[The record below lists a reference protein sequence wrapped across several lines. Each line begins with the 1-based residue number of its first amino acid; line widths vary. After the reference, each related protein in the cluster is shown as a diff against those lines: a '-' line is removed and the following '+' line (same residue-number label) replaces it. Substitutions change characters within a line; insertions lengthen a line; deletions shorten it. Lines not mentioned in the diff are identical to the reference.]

1 MYSAEIL
8 LKTATIRE
16 VNSTEIDSYFTYD
29 FRRAKHR
36 ITRHYSAKLQTTKQ
50 TFTTSKHSI
59 EFAYSDFP
67 CHLKDKLN
75 RRSWTREK
83 GRRRKIDQHDEFR
96 PLWWAGW
103 GNSARSRKGT
113 SFLLLQFR
121 SDQTKIMQFSEL
133 KDCYRSAAVP

>member
-36 ITRHYSAKLQTTKQ
+36 ITHHYSAKLQTTKQ

-83 GRRRKIDQHDEFR
+83 GRRRKIDQHDD
-96 PLWWAGW
+96 
-103 GNSARSRKGT
+103 SAPCGGPDGEIPPAPGRAQVSC
-113 SFLLLQFR
+113 SC
-121 SDQTKIMQFSEL
+121 SSAVTKQKLCNLVS
-133 KDCYRSAAVP
+133 